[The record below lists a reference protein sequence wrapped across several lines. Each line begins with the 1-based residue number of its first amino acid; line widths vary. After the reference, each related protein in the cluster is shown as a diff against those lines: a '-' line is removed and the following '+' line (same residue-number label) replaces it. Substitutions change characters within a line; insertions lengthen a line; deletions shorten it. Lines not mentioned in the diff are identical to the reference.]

1 MIVVTA
7 PTGNIGSKVLKNL
20 LAGDEEIRVI
30 ARNLSKLPIDS
41 LPHIEVIEGS
51 HGERDVVMRAFEG
64 ADSVFWLVSSD
75 PTALSAEA
83 SYVDFSRAGCEA
95 LRCHGV
101 KHVVGISSIGRGW
114 PRDAG
119 YITATLKADDLI
131 AETGVAYRALAVG
144 SLMENVLRQTA
155 LIRESGDILLDGFRR
170 FQSPSS
176 REPGRCGCRGAT
188 IAQPIMDGSRK
199 HPAHGS
205 RGHHLWRDGADHV
218 ERARQADQ
226 LSRDEHR
233 GHEGRHDH
241 AGDFRRHG
249 TGHGQHADRAKRG
262 TQQHELA
269 PHSEQLAHDLSAM
282 VRDSAEAGRP
292 GLTGNAA
299 WYAPDADQRA
309 LN

>member
-64 ADSVFWLVSSD
+64 ADSIFWLVSSD

-131 AETGVAYRALAVG
+131 AETGVTYRALAVG

-155 LIRESGDILLDGFRR
+155 LIRDQGIFCWTASVD
-170 FQSPSS
+170 S
-176 REPGRCGCRGAT
+176 
-188 IAQPIMDGSRK
+188 K
-199 HPAHGS
+199 VPAV
-205 RGHHLWRDGADHV
+205 A
-218 ERARQADQ
+218 
-226 LSRDEHR
+226 SRDVAAVAVQLLLNRSWTGVESIPLMGPADITYGEMVQTMSNVLGKPISYR
-233 GHEGRHDH
+233 VMSIEDMK
-241 AGDFRRHG
+241 AGMI
-249 TGHGQHADRAKRG
+249 TRG
-262 TQQHELA
+262 T
-269 PHSEQLAHDLSAM
+269 SEGMAQAM
-282 VRDSAEAGRP
+282 VNMLTAQNEGLSNMNSRP
-292 GLTGNAA
+292 TPNNSPTTFHQWCETVLKPAV
-299 WYAPDADQRA
+299 RA
-309 LN
+309 